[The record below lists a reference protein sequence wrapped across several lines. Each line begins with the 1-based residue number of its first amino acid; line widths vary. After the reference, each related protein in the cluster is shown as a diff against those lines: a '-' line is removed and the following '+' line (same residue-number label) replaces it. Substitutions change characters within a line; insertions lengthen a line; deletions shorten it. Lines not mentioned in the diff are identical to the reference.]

1 MKKSKKRRADRKTP
15 KNGDGEK
22 QRQGDRDAW
31 RDKGNRERAKG
42 ERKEVGRVVEEGGGG
57 RGEEKALVMPCDL
70 G

>member
-1 MKKSKKRRADRKTP
+1 MKTRPKDRVPGVRGNEKKS
-15 KNGDGEK
+15 
-22 QRQGDRDAW
+22 
-31 RDKGNRERAKG
+31 AKG